1 MDGATWVGCFDR
13 VRVACAETD
22 CNAVFLCLPQRIEDE
37 LSSLKFEKDKR
48 QKEGKDLVAAGGAK
62 SSSSSKGNSKSVLAE
77 CGIDLSA
84 LAAAGKLDPCL
95 GRDEEL
101 EQLMRVL
108 VRRRKSNP
116 CLVGDPGVGKTAL
129 VEGLALAVHAGSVP
143 PKLRNSRVVALQ
155 LGALVADTKYR
166 GDFEERLKR
175 VLDECAADPR
185 IILFIDELHTVI
197 GAGAAGESGGIDAA
211 NLLKPALARGDFRCV
226 GATTVEEY
234 RRYVEKDAALERRFQ
249 PIMVGEPTPVA
260 ARRILEGLA
269 PAYGTHHG
277 VTYSS
282 DALDAAVRLSV
293 RYINDRF
300 LPDKAIDVLDEAG
313 ARVQLRSYH
322 DAGDT
327 SPVVEVTEADVAE
340 VVSRW
345 SGVPLTA
352 LSRTEADALLT
363 LEGTLSARVVGQVP
377 AVRAVA
383 RAVRRARA
391 GLAPT
396 GRPVA
401 ALLFAGP
408 TGVGKTELVK
418 ALAETYFGTQSSLV
432 RLDMSEYMEAFSVS
446 RLTGP
451 PPGYIGFEQGG
462 QLTEAVRRQPYCCV
476 LMDEMEKAHPDVAN
490 ILLQVL
496 EDGRLTDGKGRVV
509 DFSNCLL
516 VMTSNVGAQAIVD
529 ALAASNGGD
538 AQDEAEA
545 DDDAE
550 DAAGSGDDDANAI
563 AQVAIAV
570 RAELSDKYR
579 PEFLNR
585 LDEIVIFRPLA
596 REALHQVV
604 DLLLQRVSASAEP
617 LGVTVSATPA
627 LRARLEREGASV
639 RFGARPLRRAVRRL
653 VEDPLAEALLEGFA
667 AKGDAITVDDD
678 DMDGDAGHAT
688 AAGSVPLI
696 LGFGEASVLLR
707 RARDGATRRCRVEAA
722 ALGIEAGD
730 KAKGRATPDEVAKA
744 LSPQVQAMR
753 Q

>member
-1 MDGATWVGCFDR
+1 M
-13 VRVACAETD
+13 
-22 CNAVFLCLPQRIEDE
+22 LPPAQRIEDE
-37 LSSLKFEKDKR
+37 LVGVRMEKDKR
-48 QKEGKDLVAAGGAK
+48 EADGRSLVTSSGAK
-62 SSSSSKGNSKSVLAE
+62 STPKAANSKSILAQ
-77 CGIDLSA
+77 CGVVLSA

-129 VEGLALAVHAGSVP
+129 VEGLALAVHAGTVP
-143 PKLRNSRVVALQ
+143 PRLRNSRIVALQ

-166 GDFEERLKR
+166 GDFEDRLKK
-175 VLDECAADPR
+175 VLDECASDPR
-185 IILFIDELHTVI
+185 VVLFIDELHTVI
-197 GAGAAGESGGIDAA
+197 GAGGAGEAGGIDAA
-211 NLLKPALARGDFRCV
+211 NLLKPALARGDFRCI

-249 PIMVGEPTPVA
+249 PITVGEPSPGA

-269 PAYGTHHG
+269 PAYGEHHG
-277 VTYSS
+277 VSYAA

-313 ARVQLRSYH
+313 ARVQLRVFQNKEAAS
-322 DAGDT
+322 T
-327 SPVVEVTEADVAE
+327 PPPVVSEADVAE

-352 LSRTEADALLT
+352 LSRSEADALLG
-363 LEGTLSARVVGQVP
+363 LEETLSTRVVGQAP
-377 AVRAVA
+377 AVRSVA

-418 ALAETYFGTQSSLV
+418 ALAETYFGTTSSLV

-451 PPGYIGFEQGG
+451 PPGYIGFEEGG

-476 LMDEMEKAHPDVAN
+476 LLDEMEKAHPDVAN
-490 ILLQVL
+490 VLLQVL
-496 EDGRLTDGKGRVV
+496 EDGRLTDGKGRAI

-529 ALAASNGGD
+529 ALAGSDDEVDESKSKSSSGGATETASPSSAGN
-538 AQDEAEA
+538 
-545 DDDAE
+545 DDTQ
-550 DAAGSGDDDANAI
+550 AI
-563 AQVAIAV
+563 AQVAVAV
-570 RAELSDKYR
+570 RSELADKYR

-596 REALHQVV
+596 RNALHQVV
-604 DLLLQRVSASAEP
+604 DLLLARVAASAEP
-617 LGVTVSATPA
+617 LGVSLTATPE
-627 LRARLEREGASV
+627 LRLRLEAEGASV

-653 VEDPLAEALLEGFA
+653 VEDPLAEALLDGFA
-667 AKGDAITVDDD
+667 SKGDAIVIDDD
-678 DMDGDAGHAT
+678 DAEMEAGSAT
-688 AAGSVPLI
+688 A
-696 LGFGEASVLLR
+696 LGFGEGSVMLR
-707 RARDGATRRCRVEAA
+707 RARDGASRRCRVEAA
-722 ALGIEAGD
+722 ALGIEAGESVRA
-730 KAKGRATPDEVAKA
+730 KAAVAKSDSPVAAA
-744 LSPQVQAMR
+744 LSPKLQAMR
-753 Q
+753 A

>member
-1 MDGATWVGCFDR
+1 MF
-13 VRVACAETD
+13 
-22 CNAVFLCLPQRIEDE
+22 QRIEDE
-37 LSSLKFEKDKR
+37 LSSLKFDKDKR
-48 QKEGKDLVAAGGAK
+48 QKDSKDLVAAGGAK

-129 VEGLALAVHAGSVP
+129 VEGLALAVHSGSVP

-211 NLLKPALARGDFRCV
+211 NLLTPALARGDFRCV

-249 PIMVGEPTPVA
+249 PIMVGEPTPAA

-269 PAYGTHHG
+269 PAYGEHHG

-529 ALAASNGGD
+529 ALAASSSDG
-538 AQDEAEA
+538 Q
-545 DDDAE
+545 DDDGDFE
-550 DAAGSGDDDANAI
+550 DAASSSGDDDANAI
-563 AQVAIAV
+563 AQVAVAV
-570 RAELSDKYR
+570 RSELSDKYR

-617 LGVTVSATPA
+617 LGVTVSATPE

-678 DMDGDAGHAT
+678 DDGDAGHVT

-707 RARDGATRRCRVEAA
+707 RGRDGATRRCRVEAA

-730 KAKGRATPDEVAKA
+730 SKARGRATADEVAKA

>member
-1 MDGATWVGCFDR
+1 M
-13 VRVACAETD
+13 
-22 CNAVFLCLPQRIEDE
+22 
-37 LSSLKFEKDKR
+37 
-48 QKEGKDLVAAGGAK
+48 AAGGAK
-62 SSSSSKGNSKSVLAE
+62 SSSSKANNKSVLAE

-129 VEGLALAVHAGSVP
+129 VEGLALAVHSGAVP

-197 GAGAAGESGGIDAA
+197 GAGAAGESGGIDAS

-249 PIMVGEPTPVA
+249 PIMVGEPSPA
-260 ARRILEGLA
+260 SARRILEGLA
-269 PAYGTHHG
+269 PAYGEHHG
-277 VTYSS
+277 VTYSPS
-282 DALDAAVRLSV
+282 ALDAAVRLSV

-322 DAGDT
+322 AGAAAD
-327 SPVVEVTEADVAE
+327 SSASASAPVEVTEGDVAE

-352 LSRTEADALLT
+352 LSRTEVDALLT

-529 ALAASNGGD
+529 ALAASSGEEEEEAGG
-538 AQDEAEA
+538 
-545 DDDAE
+545 
-550 DAAGSGDDDANAI
+550 GDDDAAAI
-563 AQVAIAV
+563 AGVAVAV
-570 RAELSDKYR
+570 RAELGDKYR

-604 DLLLQRVSASAEP
+604 DLLLQRVGAAAEP
-617 LGVTVSATPA
+617 LGVSVSATPA
-627 LRARLEREGASV
+627 MRARLEREGASL

-678 DMDGDAGHAT
+678 LDDGAA
-688 AAGSVPLI
+688 AAGVSLT
-696 LGFGEASVLLR
+696 LGFGEATVLLR
-707 RARDGATRRCRVEAA
+707 RARDGAVRQCRVEAA

-730 KAKGRATPDEVAKA
+730 SKGQRGRAGGADEVAKA

>member
-1 MDGATWVGCFDR
+1 
-13 VRVACAETD
+13 
-22 CNAVFLCLPQRIEDE
+22 
-37 LSSLKFEKDKR
+37 
-48 QKEGKDLVAAGGAK
+48 
-62 SSSSSKGNSKSVLAE
+62 
-77 CGIDLSA
+77 
-84 LAAAGKLDPCL
+84 
-95 GRDEEL
+95 
-101 EQLMRVL
+101 
-108 VRRRKSNP
+108 
-116 CLVGDPGVGKTAL
+116 
-129 VEGLALAVHAGSVP
+129 
-143 PKLRNSRVVALQ
+143 
-155 LGALVADTKYR
+155 
-166 GDFEERLKR
+166 
-175 VLDECAADPR
+175 
-185 IILFIDELHTVI
+185 
-197 GAGAAGESGGIDAA
+197 
-211 NLLKPALARGDFRCV
+211 
-226 GATTVEEY
+226 
-234 RRYVEKDAALERRFQ
+234 
-249 PIMVGEPTPVA
+249 VGEPSPAA

-269 PAYGTHHG
+269 PAYGDHHG
-277 VTYSS
+277 VTFSS

-313 ARVQLRSYH
+313 AWVQLRSYH

-529 ALAASNGGD
+529 ALAASSSD
-538 AQDEAEA
+538 AQDDA
-545 DDDAE
+545 DDAE
-550 DAAGSGDDDANAI
+550 GAASSGGDDDANAI
-563 AQVAIAV
+563 AQVAVAV
-570 RAELSDKYR
+570 RSELSDKYR

-617 LGVTVSATPA
+617 LGVSVSATPA
-627 LRARLEREGASV
+627 LRARLEREGASA

-667 AKGDAITVDDD
+667 SKGDAITVDDD
-678 DMDGDAGHAT
+678 DDDDGEPGHAT

-730 KAKGRATPDEVAKA
+730 SKGARATADDVAKA